1 MVRIWYDPDTNEF
14 GMDSGGLSAMD
25 LAQAGAMIVNGMA
38 AKARS
43 EHGEAA
49 AEAMLMLIR
58 NADDAAVFGLEAIK

>member
-49 AEAMLMLIR
+49 AVLMLIR